1 MSPFPFHRSTHAR
14 LSVRARKPV
23 LVFVVRPAG
32 CSDSIRDRSHKHTV
46 VVVPARYHSTRFPGK
61 ALADIAG
68 RPMIEHVYR
77 RASAARHVDAVLV
90 ATDDT
95 RVADAVRRFGGEV
108 RITRAD
114 HATGTDRIAEVAAT
128 LDCDL
133 VVNLQG
139 DEPLIEPAAI
149 DQAVEPFLE
158 DAALQMTSL
167 CQPFSDS
174 GDVSDP
180 NIVKVVVDRR
190 GFALYFSRAPIPF
203 HRDAKVGANAPLN
216 LRHIGLYVQRRDFL
230 LKVAA
235 LEPTAL
241 ETAEALE
248 QLRVIEHGFSI
259 KMVQTQYDSIGVDT
273 PEDLERVRR
282 LLTAEARA

>member
-1 MSPFPFHRSTHAR
+1 M
-14 LSVRARKPV
+14 

-32 CSDSIRDRSHKHTV
+32 CSDSIRDPSHTHTV
-46 VVVPARYHSTRFPGK
+46 VVIPARYQSTRFPGK
-61 ALADIAG
+61 ALAEIAG

-77 RASAARHVDAVLV
+77 RAAAARLVDAVLV
-90 ATDDT
+90 ATDDA
-95 RVADAVRRFGGEV
+95 RVVDAVRRFGGDV
-108 RITRAD
+108 RMTRSD
-114 HATGTDRIAEVAAT
+114 HPTGTDRIAEVAAT

-149 DQAVEPFLE
+149 DQAIEPFRD
-158 DAALQMTSL
+158 DATLQMSSL
-167 CQPFSDS
+167 YQPFSDS
-174 GDVSDP
+174 ADARDP
-180 NIVKVVVDRR
+180 NVVKVVVDRR

-203 HRDAKVGANAPLN
+203 RRDAIGANAP

-235 LEPTAL
+235 LEPTTL
-241 ETAEALE
+241 EQVEALE
-248 QLRVIEHGFSI
+248 QLRVLEHGFSI